1 MYELIPEELKMDTAW
16 VNVWN
21 TSKIPMQS
29 GCRKAASSDSSYTWS
44 TYQQALQA
52 VQNGTYDGI
61 GYVFHDTGLVGVD
74 IDCGFDEDRIL
85 TELASDVMAKCQSYT
100 EKSRSGRGIHI
111 ILRGSLPFRGR
122 NNRAGVEIYKT
133 SRYFIMTGNVLI
145 FDKIVENQPA
155 IDYILSEYF
164 KEEAMP
170 KGNITKSYRVYD
182 PVWGRPSPNRI
193 PLRPSYPAI
202 GEGSRN
208 LSLAS
213 LAGLLHN
220 TGYSPRDIYKELLR
234 CNQEA
239 CEPPL
244 STGEVQTIVRSITRY
259 RR

>member
-1 MYELIPEELKMDTAW
+1 MYELIPEELKMDKAW

-29 GCRKAASSDSSYTWS
+29 GCRKAASSDLPNTWS
-44 TYQQALQA
+44 TYQESINS
-52 VQNGTYDGI
+52 VQNATYDGI
-61 GYVFHDTGLVGVD
+61 GYVFHDTGLIGIDVD
-74 IDCGFDEDRIL
+74 LGFDEDGFL
-85 TELASDVMAKCQSYT
+85 TELASDIIQQCQSYT
-100 EKSRSGRGIHI
+100 EKSRSGRGVHI
-111 ILRGSLPFRGR
+111 ILRGSIPFRGR

-164 KEEAMP
+164 REEAP
-170 KGNITKSYRVYD
+170 SHGNIIKQYRVYN
-182 PVWGRPSPNRI
+182 PVWQRPSPSRI
-193 PLRPSYPAI
+193 PLRPTYPAI

-234 CNQEA
+234 CNHEA

-244 STGEVQTIVRSITRY
+244 STGEVQTIVRSITKY